1 MTSPGRLDVDVEGL
15 RSSDGLIQACLTRQA
30 DHFPDCDGDPNA
42 VRRTINAGAPDSLA
56 FANLPSGSY
65 ALSIIHDENANDRLD
80 RFAGIP
86 REGIGFS
93 RNPAFT
99 FGPPRFSAAR
109 FAVNG
114 AEAMTVRMRYFL

>member
-42 VRRTINAGAPDSLA
+42 VRRTIRANAPDSLA

-109 FAVNG
+109 FAVSG
-114 AEAMTVRMRYFL
+114 AEAITVRMRYFL

>member
-1 MTSPGRLDVDVEGL
+1 MTAPGRLDVDVAGL
-15 RSSDGLIQACLTRQA
+15 RSADGLIQACLTREA
-30 DHFPDCDGDPNA
+30 GHFPDCDGDPRA
-42 VRRTINAGAPDSLA
+42 ERRTINASAADTLA
-56 FANLPSGSY
+56 FVNLPSGSY
-65 ALSIIHDENANDRLD
+65 ALSIVHDENANARLD

-109 FAVNG
+109 FAVEG
-114 AEAMTVRMRYFL
+114 SAAMTVRMRYFL